1 MRSAKHFIPLD
12 QVDRSLIWRERTL
25 GSFQQPPRHEVC
37 SIWLKRTFMVPFR
50 PEVTISGNGL
60 LQCSQ
65 WKSIASSKCKRAH
78 ILYMLLVTCADV
90 CVTELEW
97 PREAACAGWVD
108 RQLWAHAGETH
119 DAGDRTAVSKRLHL
133 TAAQRGKYNLEHWC
147 PFICPLTQ
155 SSTSWLW

>member
-25 GSFQQPPRHEVC
+25 GSFQQRQDMK
-37 SIWLKRTFMVPFR
+37 SVPFD
-50 PEVTISGNGL
+50 
-60 LQCSQ
+60 SQ
-65 WKSIASSKCKRAH
+65 EPSWFRSYQKLPFQGMVCCRIASEKALPVLTESSKCKRAH

-90 CVTELEW
+90 CITELEW

-119 DAGDRTAVSKRLHL
+119 DAGDRTPVSKRLHL
-133 TAAQRGKYNLEHWC
+133 TAAQRGKYDL
-147 PFICPLTQ
+147 
-155 SSTSWLW
+155 